1 MKSILEFRDMV
12 RNKAIFT
19 SLEDYIDFAYRF
31 VDFISDSNN
40 IEAKIVSRN
49 ENNYRFV

>member
-31 VDFISDSNN
+31 VDFI
-40 IEAKIVSRN
+40 VSFQNWRID
-49 ENNYRFV
+49 